1 LTLGPPVRT
10 VDTMRAR
17 FAAGVLFVT
26 LLAAAPAGGVALA
39 QSPPAAASVQAGAG
53 VAAVRGA
60 IVVAVGDD
68 ASPAARALALEVY
81 RDAGLRPA
89 IDEATA
95 RVLAGGAPAAGA
107 PAKLQEIADL
117 RGSIA
122 RARDGV
128 ASDPKPLAGSEVIS
142 RRLLD
147 SLATEL
153 GAGLVVAVS
162 IKDGRPVARVL
173 RRGAAAFEPTEL
185 GATTETAA
193 DGTSSIHWAGSI
205 AFLSALAP
213 APPVPAPPPA
223 EPTTGAL
230 KPLATPLAPTPWLAP
245 AEAKPIWKSL
255 WFWGALAGV
264 AAVGVGVFAIS
275 KATQS
280 SDNVHLQGTVGP

>member
-1 LTLGPPVRT
+1 
-10 VDTMRAR
+10 MRAR
-17 FAAGVLFVT
+17 FAGVLFVT
-26 LLAAAPAGGVALA
+26 LLAAVPAGGVALA
-39 QSPPAAASVQAGAG
+39 QSPPAAASAQPGAG
-53 VAAVRGA
+53 VAAARGA

-68 ASPAARALALEVY
+68 ASAAARALALEVY

-89 IDEATA
+89 IDEPTA

-128 ASDPKPLAGSEVIS
+128 ASDPQPLAGSEVIS

-153 GAGLVVAVS
+153 GAALVVAVS

-185 GATTETAA
+185 GATTEAAA
-193 DGTSSIHWAGSI
+193 DGTSTIHWAGSI

-213 APPVPAPPPA
+213 ALPAPAPPAPAPQPA
-223 EPTTGAL
+223 EPAPSAL

-245 AEAKPIWKSL
+245 AESKPIWKSL